1 VNVTALRRFA
11 RARITTGVLWLLA
24 ALAIPLVV
32 DTDAFRVGQFNYIIS
47 VVMVAVGLNLVL
59 GYAGQLF
66 LGPGAMFAGGA
77 YASAYMAV
85 HFEPFQSLPMMALA
99 AVVAALVLAT
109 IAALPTL
116 RVSGFYLGLVTLFMA
131 QAIPIVAGRSD
142 ALGGAN
148 GLSLVL
154 VPEFIQHPEGTA
166 LYSVGIGI
174 VGLLALYCYLI
185 VNSRLGRRFTTL
197 RAGDDLAQAV
207 AIPTYTTKLT
217 AFLLAAVPCGV
228 GGAFY
233 VYSQQ
238 FVSPGSVSPT
248 LSIYILAGMVIGG
261 GGTVLGPIIGAA
273 IVMAANEFFGSFAK
287 YQGIVFGALLIIVA
301 SGLPAGLMG
310 LSFAGRAWWAR
321 WRRRPF
327 YMASTLPAPSANGD
341 ATAADGTRGERLVV
355 SDVSRRFG
363 GVLALDSVS
372 LTVEPGTVHAL
383 VGPNGSG
390 KTTLLNVICGF
401 YRPQGGEVWLGNQ
414 RLDGHRVSEVTALG
428 VGRTFQTPK
437 LSTYDTVLANVIV
450 GADRTSR
457 GSLAGAVLRTPK
469 ARAADRDAVRRSLE
483 ALRRVGLEDQ
493 AHAMATELSHGTQ
506 RLVEIARAVALD
518 PTLLLLDEP
527 AAGLSVAEAEVLTQA
542 VRSLARSGMSV
553 LLVEHNLPV
562 VFDVADTVTVL
573 HEGAVLAAG
582 QPGEVSAD
590 PEVVRVYLGTRE
602 PARQAAAA
610 LLAEAIDE
618 R

>member
-1 VNVTALRRFA
+1 MDTLVRLA
-11 RARITTGVLWLLA
+11 RSRITTGVIWLLIG
-24 ALAIPLVV
+24 LAIPLVI
-32 DTDAFRVGQFNYIIS
+32 DTDAFRIGQFNYIVS
-47 VVMVAVGLNLVL
+47 VVMVSIGLNLVL

-77 YASAYMAV
+77 YAAAYMAV
-85 HFEPFQSLPMMALA
+85 NYESFQGLWVMCAVAVVASLALA
-99 AVVAALVLAT
+99 AV
-109 IAALPTL
+109 AALPTL

-131 QAIPIVAGRSD
+131 QAIPIIAGHSD

-154 VPEFIQHPEGTA
+154 DPDFVQSPSGDD
-166 LYSVGIGI
+166 LYRVGVLITG
-174 VGLLALYCYLI
+174 VLALYCYLI
-185 VNSRLGRRFTTL
+185 VNSRLGRRFTAL

-207 AIPTYTTKLT
+207 AVPTYTTKLT

-261 GGTVLGPIIGAA
+261 GGTIIGPIIGTAL
-273 IVMAANEFFGSFAK
+273 VMASNQFLSGFAK
-287 YQGIVFGALLIIVA
+287 YQGIAFGVLLIIVA

-310 LSFAGRAWWAR
+310 LSYYARAWWANVR
-321 WRRRPF
+321 HKPLRLAAP
-327 YMASTLPAPSANGD
+327 LPAP
-341 ATAADGTRGERLVV
+341 AASGPPSTTTGGQLVV
-355 SDVSRRFG
+355 RNISRSFG
-363 GVLALDSVS
+363 GVRALDDVS
-372 LTVEPGTVHAL
+372 LTVDPGTVHAL

-401 YRPQGGEVWLGNQ
+401 YRPHGGEVWLGDR
-414 RLDGHRVSEVTALG
+414 RLDGHRVSEVTAMG

-437 LSTYDTVLANVIV
+437 LSTYDTVLANVLV

-457 GSLAGAVLRTPK
+457 GWRGASVLRLPR
-469 ARAADRDAVRRSLE
+469 ARAADRDAVRR
-483 ALRRVGLEDQ
+483 ALLALDRVGLRDV
-493 AHAMATELSHGTQ
+493 ADAMATELSHGTQ
-506 RLVEIARAVALD
+506 RLVEIARAVALE

-527 AAGLSVAEAEVLTQA
+527 AAGLSVAEADVLIKA
-542 VRSLARSGMSV
+542 VRSLAESGLSV

-573 HEGAVLAAG
+573 HEGVVLAAG
-582 QPGEVSAD
+582 KPAEVSAD
-590 PEVVRVYLGTRE
+590 PEVVRVYLGTRR
-602 PARQAAAA
+602 PAIQAAEA
-610 LLAEAIDE
+610 LMAEAVDE
-618 R
+618 H

>member
-1 VNVTALRRFA
+1 MSTLGRLA
-11 RARITTGVLWLLA
+11 RSKLVVGAVWLLIA
-24 ALAIPLVV
+24 MAIPLVV
-32 DTDAFRVGQFNYIIS
+32 ETDAFRVGQFNYIVS
-47 VVMVAVGLNLVL
+47 VVMVAVGLTLVL

-77 YASAYMAV
+77 YAAAYLAV
-85 HFEPFQSLPMMALA
+85 NYDPFRSLPMMCLA
-99 AVVAALVLAT
+99 AIVAALVLAA
-109 IAALPTL
+109 IVALPTL

-131 QAIPIVAGRSD
+131 QAIPIVASHSD
-142 ALGGAN
+142 ALGSSN

-166 LYSVGIGI
+166 LYEVGVGI
-174 VGLLALYCYLI
+174 VGVLALYCYLI
-185 VNSRLGRRFTTL
+185 VHSRLGRRFTAL
-197 RAGDDLAQAV
+197 RAGDDLAQSVAV
-207 AIPTYTTKLT
+207 RTYTTKLT

-261 GGTVLGPIIGAA
+261 GGTILGPIIGTAL
-273 IVMAANEFFGSFAK
+273 VMAANEFLGSFAK
-287 YQGIVFGALLIIVA
+287 YQGIVFGGLLIIVA
-301 SGLPAGLMG
+301 SGLPMGLMG
-310 LSFAGRAWWAR
+310 LMFSGRVWWAR
-321 WRRRPF
+321 VRGKPLRISSP
-327 YMASTLPAPSANGD
+327 LPPPSVGR
-341 ATAADGTRGERLVV
+341 ADEPTQGERLVV
-355 SDVSRRFG
+355 RNVSRRFG
-363 GVLALDSVS
+363 GVQALDDVS

-401 YRPQGGEVWLGNQ
+401 YRPHAGEVWLGDQ

-437 LSTYDTVLANVIV
+437 LSTYDNVLANVLV

-457 GSLAGAVLRTPK
+457 GSLAGTVLHTPR
-469 ARAADRDAVRRSLE
+469 ARRADRDAVRRSLD
-483 ALRRVGLEDQ
+483 ALRRVGLESY
-493 AHAMATELSHGTQ
+493 ANAMATELSHGTQ
-506 RLVEIARAVALD
+506 RLVEIARALALR

-527 AAGLSVAEAEVLTQA
+527 AAGLSVAEAEVLTGA
-542 VRSLARSGMSV
+542 LRTLAQSGLSV

-582 QPGEVSAD
+582 QPSEVSAD
-590 PEVVRVYLGTRE
+590 PEVVRVYLGTRRPTAVASE
-602 PARQAAAA
+602 A
-610 LLAEAIDE
+610 LLAEAVDE

>member
-1 VNVTALRRFA
+1 METFVRLA
-11 RARITTGVLWLLA
+11 RSRITTGVLWLLIG
-24 ALAIPLVV
+24 LAVPLFVE
-32 DTDAFRVGQFNYIIS
+32 TDAFRIGQFNYIVS
-47 VVMVAVGLNLVL
+47 VVMVSIGLNLVL

-77 YASAYMAV
+77 YAAAYMAV
-85 HFEPFQSLPMMALA
+85 NYEPFQTLWAMCAVAIVASLALA
-99 AVVAALVLAT
+99 AV
-109 IAALPTL
+109 AALPTL

-131 QAIPIVAGRSD
+131 QAIPLIASHSD

-154 VPEFIQHPEGTA
+154 DPDFVQTPTGDD
-166 LYSVGIGI
+166 LYRLGVLITG
-174 VGLLALYCYLI
+174 VLALYCYLI
-185 VNSRLGRRFTTL
+185 VNSRLGRRFTAL

-207 AIPTYTTKLT
+207 AVPTYTTKLT

-261 GGTVLGPIIGAA
+261 GGTILGPIIGTAL
-273 IVMAANEFFGSFAK
+273 VMSSNQFLSGFAK
-287 YQGIVFGALLIIVA
+287 YQGIAFGVLLIIVA

-310 LSFAGRAWWAR
+310 LAYYARGWWAKVR
-321 WRRRPF
+321 HKPFRFASPLPRP
-327 YMASTLPAPSANGD
+327 AAEGPPSA
-341 ATAADGTRGERLVV
+341 ATGERLVV
-355 SDVSRRFG
+355 SDVSRSFG
-363 GVLALDSVS
+363 GVRALHEVS

-390 KTTLLNVICGF
+390 KTTLLNVVCGF
-401 YRPQGGEVWLGNQ
+401 YRPHGGAVWLGDR
-414 RLDGHRVSEVTALG
+414 RLDGHHVSQITAMG

-437 LSTYDTVLANVIV
+437 LSQYDTVLANVLV

-457 GSLAGAVLRTPK
+457 GWRGWSVLRMRR
-469 ARAADRDAVRRSLE
+469 ARAADRDAVRR
-483 ALRRVGLEDQ
+483 ALVALGKVGLENE
-493 AHAMATELSHGTQ
+493 ASAMATELSHGTQ
-506 RLVEIARAVALD
+506 RLIEIARAVALE
-518 PTLLLLDEP
+518 PSLLLLDEP
-527 AAGLSVAEAEVLTQA
+527 AAGLSVAEADVLTRA
-542 VRSLARSGMSV
+542 VRSLAESGLSV

-573 HEGAVLAAG
+573 DEGVVLAAG
-582 QPGEVSAD
+582 KPAEVSVN
-590 PEVVRVYLGTRE
+590 PEVIRVYLGTRR
-602 PARQAAAA
+602 PAPQAAEA
-610 LLAEAIDE
+610 LMAEAVDE
-618 R
+618 H

>member
-1 VNVTALRRFA
+1 MDTFIRLA
-11 RARITTGVLWLLA
+11 RSRITTGVIWLVIG
-24 ALAIPLVV
+24 LAIPFVIET
-32 DTDAFRVGQFNYIIS
+32 DTFRIGQFNYIVS
-47 VVMVAVGLNLVL
+47 VVMVSIGLNLVL

-85 HFEPFQSLPMMALA
+85 NYEPFQTLWAMCAVAIVASLALA
-99 AVVAALVLAT
+99 A

-131 QAIPIVAGRSD
+131 QAIPIIAGHSD

-154 VPEFIQHPEGTA
+154 DPDFVQTPTGDD
-166 LYSVGIGI
+166 LYRVGVLITG
-174 VGLLALYCYLI
+174 VLALYCYLI
-185 VNSRLGRRFTTL
+185 VNSRLGRRFTAL

-207 AIPTYTTKLT
+207 AVPTYTTKLT

-261 GGTVLGPIIGAA
+261 GGTIIGPIIGTAL
-273 IVMAANEFFGSFAK
+273 VMASNQFLSSFAK
-287 YQGIVFGALLIIVA
+287 YQGIVFGVLLIIVA

-310 LSFAGRAWWAR
+310 LAYYARGWWAGVR
-321 WRRRPF
+321 HKPLRFAAP
-327 YMASTLPAPSANGD
+327 LPAPA
-341 ATAADGTRGERLVV
+341 ATGPPSSNKGEQLVV
-355 SDVSRRFG
+355 TDVSRSFG
-363 GVLALDSVS
+363 GVRALDGVS

-401 YRPQGGEVWLGNQ
+401 YRPHGGTVTLGTR

-437 LSTYDTVLANVIV
+437 LSTYDTVLANVLV
-450 GADRTSR
+450 GADRTSAGWR
-457 GSLAGAVLRTPK
+457 GASVLRLPR
-469 ARAADRDAVRRSLE
+469 ARAADRDAVRRAHVALE
-483 ALRRVGLEDQ
+483 RVDLDAE
-493 AHAMATELSHGTQ
+493 AESMATELSHGTQ
-506 RLVEIARAVALD
+506 RLVEIARALALE

-527 AAGLSVAEAEVLTQA
+527 AAGLSVVEAEILTRA
-542 VRSLARSGMSV
+542 LRSLADSGLSV

-573 HEGAVLAAG
+573 DEGAVLAAG
-582 QPGEVSAD
+582 RPAEVSAN
-590 PEVVRVYLGTRE
+590 PEVVRVYLGTRR
-602 PARQAAAA
+602 PAAQAAEV
-610 LLAEAIDE
+610 LMAEAVDE
-618 R
+618 H

>member
-1 VNVTALRRFA
+1 VDTFTRLA
-11 RARITTGVLWLLA
+11 RSRITTGVIWLLIG
-24 ALAIPLVV
+24 LAIPLVI
-32 DTDAFRVGQFNYIIS
+32 DTDAFRIGQFNYIVSI
-47 VVMVAVGLNLVL
+47 VMVSIGLNLVL

-77 YASAYMAV
+77 YAAAYLAV
-85 HFEPFQSLPMMALA
+85 NYEPFQTLWAMC
-99 AVVAALVLAT
+99 AVGVIAALVLA
-109 IAALPTL
+109 AVVALPTL
-116 RVSGFYLGLVTLFMA
+116 RVSGFYLGLITLFMA
-131 QAIPIVAGRSD
+131 QAIPLIAGQSD
-142 ALGGAN
+142 ALGGQN

-154 VPEFIQHPEGTA
+154 DPDFVQTPTGDD
-166 LYSVGIGI
+166 LYRLGVLITG
-174 VGLLALYCYLI
+174 VLALYCYLI
-185 VNSRLGRRFTTL
+185 VNSRLGRRFTAL

-207 AIPTYTTKLT
+207 AVPTYTTKLT

-261 GGTVLGPIIGAA
+261 GGTILGPIIGTAL
-273 IVMAANEFFGSFAK
+273 VMASNQFLSGFAK
-287 YQGIVFGALLIIVA
+287 YQGIAFGVLLIIVA

-310 LSFAGRAWWAR
+310 LAYYARGWWAKVR
-321 WRRRPF
+321 HKPF
-327 YMASTLPAPSANGD
+327 RFAPPLPRPAP
-341 ATAADGTRGERLVV
+341 DGPPSTTTGARLVV
-355 SDVSRRFG
+355 RNVSRSFG
-363 GVLALDSVS
+363 GVRALDGVS

-401 YRPQGGEVWLGNQ
+401 YRPHGGEVWLGDQ
-414 RLDGHRVSEVTALG
+414 RVDGHRVSEVTAMG

-437 LSTYDTVLANVIV
+437 LSQYDTVLANVLV

-457 GSLAGAVLRTPK
+457 GWRAASVLRLPR
-469 ARAADRDAVRRSLE
+469 ARAADRDAVRRALV
-483 ALRRVGLEDQ
+483 ALRKVDLEDQ
-493 AHAMATELSHGTQ
+493 AGAMATELSHGTQ
-506 RLVEIARAVALD
+506 RLVEIARAVALE
-518 PTLLLLDEP
+518 PSLLLLDEP
-527 AAGLSVAEAEVLTQA
+527 AAGLSVAEAELLTRA
-542 VRSLARSGMSV
+542 VRSLAESGLSV

-582 QPGEVSAD
+582 RPAEVSTNA
-590 PEVVRVYLGTRE
+590 EVIRVYLGTRR
-602 PARQAAAA
+602 PAMKAAEV
-610 LLAEAIDE
+610 LMAEALDE
-618 R
+618 H